1 MYYFKSVMQWVL
13 TVVIGSLTVSFIESK
28 YFNEFVTT
36 TNQLIDSTFS
46 MAGISIVVSAVFSL
60 PALII
65 LLFIRHRNKLN
76 ELNYPVSRNRVLIT
90 HALVS
95 FVTFTVIFLID
106 IYSGKNLDQFIILCG
121 VTYPAIGHIIW
132 YIGERTETQRIEP
145 SLIR

>member
-106 IYSGKNLDQFIILCG
+106 IYSGKNLDEFIILCG
-121 VTYPAIGHIIW
+121 V
-132 YIGERTETQRIEP
+132 
-145 SLIR
+145 